1 VQAGKHSCGG
11 FSERMS
17 ALPISLVLLAALIHA
32 SWNLI
37 AKKSGGDIRF
47 ALLTCFANGLLWA
60 PLGAWLTW
68 QHAGS
73 YGTLQWS
80 LIFANGAVH
89 LIYYLTLLRG
99 YRKGDLSVVYP
110 LARGSG
116 PLLTA
121 LVATSF
127 FGESLRLLGWLGVL
141 GIVGGIILIAG
152 GPALIRAFR
161 SKDGSDT
168 SHAAVRAG
176 VIYGLL
182 TGLFIAAYTLIDGY
196 AVKHA
201 AMSPVLVDYLGNLAR
216 LPLLIAILLI
226 ARQREKLSMGGYVRQ
241 MWRPALLI
249 GAISPVSYVMVLYA
263 ATMAPLSQ
271 VAPARELSMLFAAL
285 FGGRLLGERDAGM
298 RLLGAICI
306 AAGVIALISV

>member
-1 VQAGKHSCGG
+1 
-11 FSERMS
+11 MS
-17 ALPISLVLLAALIHA
+17 ALPLSLVLVAALIHA
-32 SWNLI
+32 TWNLV
-37 AKKSGGDIRF
+37 AKKAGGDIRF
-47 ALLTCFANGLLWA
+47 ALLTCITLAIVWA
-60 PLGAWLTW
+60 PLGIWFIW
-68 QHAGS
+68 QQAGAF
-73 YGTLQWS
+73 GWLQWS
-80 LIFANGAVH
+80 LIFVSGAVH

-99 YRKGDLSVVYP
+99 YRLGDLSVVYP

-141 GIVGGIILIAG
+141 SIVGGIVLIAG
-152 GPALIRAFR
+152 GPALIRAFH
-161 SKDGSDT
+161 SKDQSDKT
-168 SHAAVRAG
+168 HAALRAG

-182 TGLFIAAYTLIDGY
+182 TGLFIAVYTLVDGY
-196 AVKHA
+196 SVKHA
-201 AMSPVLVDYLGNLAR
+201 GISPVLVDYLGNLAR
-216 LPLLIAILLI
+216 MPLVIAILLFV
-226 ARQREKLSMGGYVRQ
+226 RSREKLSMGGYVRQ
-241 MWRPALLI
+241 MWKPALLV

-298 RLLGAICI
+298 RLLGAACI
-306 AAGVIALISV
+306 AVGVIALISV